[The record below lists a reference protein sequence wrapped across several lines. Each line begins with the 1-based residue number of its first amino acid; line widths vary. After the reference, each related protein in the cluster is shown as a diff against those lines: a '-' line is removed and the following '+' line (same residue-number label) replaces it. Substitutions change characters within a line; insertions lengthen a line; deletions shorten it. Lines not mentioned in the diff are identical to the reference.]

1 MQPLRKPEPTPRPEV
16 VPQPAGPR
24 RKGPR
29 KLLFALAFLA
39 ILGGGLYAFRDQL
52 AQSLTGGGGGGAAVV
67 VKTAPVTRGVLE
79 KTIRLAGTTTAERSA
94 SLIAPQLRGGRGGGM
109 QVSSFGG
116 GGRGGMT
123 ITISSGGGGMGGASS
138 GGGGGGSSSTS
149 SASSA
154 VASALSSASGTGSG
168 ASTSSSM
175 GGGSSAM
182 GGGSTG
188 GFRSSGTSR
197 FSSGG
202 GGSTGGGAS
211 SAAASSAAA
220 AASSGGS
227 GGGGFSGGGSLEG
240 MSGGMSDFMQVL
252 QKAVEP
258 GTMVRKGDVVAEF
271 DRQYQ
276 EMRLDDFRSTVEQ
289 GETSMRRVDAELDV
303 TRKSRELNIE
313 QARAAVEK
321 AKLDIKTTPVRSQI
335 QAEMLKL
342 QLEEAE
348 ARLQQ
353 LLSEVKFQQIS
364 EQAQRR
370 NTEISLEQSRKELAM
385 AERNVDRMLMKAP
398 MDGMVVMQQTFRA
411 GEFSQIKVGDQ
422 LMSGQM
428 FMQIVDPA
436 SMIVAAS
443 INQADV
449 ELLRVGAR
457 ARLRFDAF
465 PGLELPGHVV
475 SIGAMTK
482 TGGQRADY
490 VKEIPVNIK
499 IDQVDPRIIPDL
511 SVSADVV
518 IAEARDEL
526 LVPLE
531 SVHRDDPEG
540 APYVFV
546 RTGAGFEKRTVDL
559 GLTSNVKAAVKSGV
573 KEGES
578 VAAERPP
585 EKKPSGGK
593 GPVAALPR
601 LTLPGVHNVDRC

>member
-16 VPQPAGPR
+16 VPQPVGPR
-24 RKGPR
+24 RRGPR
-29 KLLFALAFLA
+29 KLLFALVFLA
-39 ILGGGLYAFRDQL
+39 ILGGGVYAFRDQL
-52 AQSLTGGGGGGAAVV
+52 AQTLTGGGGGAAVV
-67 VKTAPVTRGVLE
+67 VKTTPVTRGVLE
-79 KTIRLAGTTTAERSA
+79 KTIRLAGTTVAERSA

-123 ITISSGGGGMGGASS
+123 ITISAGGGGMGGASS
-138 GGGGGGSSSTS
+138 GGSSGSSSSTTS

-154 VASALSSASGTGSG
+154 VASALSSASGTSQAG
-168 ASTSSSM
+168 STSSSI

-182 GGGSTG
+182 GGGSSG

-202 GGSTGGGAS
+202 GGSTSGGAS
-211 SAAASSAAA
+211 SAAASTAASATAAA
-220 AASSGGS
+220 
-227 GGGGFSGGGSLEG
+227 GGGFSGGGALEG

-252 QKAVEP
+252 QSAAEP

-289 GETSMRRVDAELDV
+289 GETNMRKVDAELEV

-335 QAEMLKL
+335 QAEILKL

-353 LLSEVKFQQIS
+353 LLAEVKFQQIS

-385 AERNVDRMLMKAP
+385 AQRNVERMLMKAP

-422 LMSGQM
+422 IMSGQM
-428 FMQIVDPA
+428 FMQIVDPT
-436 SMIVAAS
+436 SMMVAAS
-443 INQADV
+443 VNQADV
-449 ELLRVGAR
+449 ELIRVGAR

-465 PGLELPGHVV
+465 PGLELPGHVI

-482 TGGQRADY
+482 TGGMRADY

-531 SVHRDDPEG
+531 SVHRDDPGG

-559 GLTSNVKAAVKSGV
+559 GLTSNVKAAVKSGL

-593 GPVAALPR
+593 SPVAALPR
-601 LTLPGVHNVDRC
+601 LTLPGVHYVDRC

>member
-1 MQPLRKPEPTPRPEV
+1 MQPLRKPEPTPRPEI
-16 VPQPAGPR
+16 VPQPVGPR
-24 RKGPR
+24 PKGPR
-29 KLLFALAFLA
+29 KLLFALAFIA
-39 ILGGGLYAFRDQL
+39 VLGGALYAFRDQL
-52 AQSLTGGGGGGAAVV
+52 AQTLTGGGGGAAVA
-67 VKTAPVTRGVLE
+67 VKTVPVTRGVLE
-79 KTIRLAGTTTAERSA
+79 KSIRLAGTTVAERSA
-94 SLIAPQLRGGRGGGM
+94 SLVAPQLRGGRGGGGGM

-123 ITISSGGGGMGGASS
+123 ITISGGGGGMGGASS
-138 GGGGGGSSSTS
+138 SGSSSTTS
-149 SASSA
+149 SATSA
-154 VASALSSASGTGSG
+154 VASALSSAAGTGTGGSASG
-168 ASTSSSM
+168 A
-175 GGGSSAM
+175 GGGSSAGM
-182 GGGSTG
+182 GGGATG

-197 FSSGG
+197 FSSSGG
-202 GGSTGGGAS
+202 GGGGGGTS
-211 SAAASSAAA
+211 TAAASTAAA
-220 AASSGGS
+220 AASA
-227 GGGGFSGGGSLEG
+227 GGGGSFSGGGSLEG

-252 QKAVEP
+252 QKAAEP

-289 GETSMRRVDAELDV
+289 GETNMRKVDAELDV
-303 TRKSRELNIE
+303 TRKARELNIE

-335 QAEMLKL
+335 QAEILKL

-348 ARLQQ
+348 ARLKQ
-353 LLSEVKFQQIS
+353 LLAEVKFQQIS

-370 NTEISLEQSRKELAM
+370 NTEISLEQSRKELEM
-385 AERNVDRMLMKAP
+385 AQRNIDRMLMKAP
-398 MDGMVVMQQTFRA
+398 IDGMVVMQQTFRA
-411 GEFSQIKVGDQ
+411 GEFSQIKEGDQ
-422 LMSGQM
+422 LMSGQL

-449 ELLRVGAR
+449 ELIRVGAR

-465 PGLELPGHVV
+465 PGLELPGHVISV
-475 SIGAMTK
+475 GAMTK

-499 IDQVDPRIIPDL
+499 VDQVDPRVIPDL

-531 SVHRDDPEG
+531 SVHRDSPDG

-546 RTGAGFEKRTVDL
+546 RTGAGFEKRSIEL
-559 GLTSNVKAAVKSGV
+559 GLTTNVKAAVKSGL

-585 EKKPSGGK
+585 QKKPSSGK
-593 GPVAALPR
+593 DPVAALPR
-601 LTLPGVHNVDRC
+601 MALPGVHHVDRC